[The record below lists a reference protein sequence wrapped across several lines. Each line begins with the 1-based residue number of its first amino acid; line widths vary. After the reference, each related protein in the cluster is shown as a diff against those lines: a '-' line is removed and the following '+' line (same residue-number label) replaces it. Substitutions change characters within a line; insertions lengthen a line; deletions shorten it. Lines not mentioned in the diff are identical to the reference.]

1 MEEGRFIMNKKY
13 FVFGGVQLFFFLVVV
28 CLFVS
33 YEKKGQEVKTLQQ
46 ANSVLFELTNGEF
59 EELDHFKEEH
69 TEQISKVEEDREILK
84 TEVKNIED
92 EMNSLQEERDLWETR
107 IAEIEK

>member
-1 MEEGRFIMNKKY
+1 MEEGRFIMNKKCI
-13 FVFGGVQLFFFLVVV
+13 VFGGVQLFFFLVVV
-28 CLFVS
+28 CIFVS
-33 YEKKGQEVKTLQQ
+33 YEKKEQEVETFQQ
-46 ANSVLFELTNGEF
+46 ANSVLFELINGEY

-107 IAEIEK
+107 IAEIDK